1 MATYSTRM
9 GLTKPAGGEPR
20 QVTAINNNS
29 DLLDKFMPCI
39 LVNDGVTPPTGDL
52 YDGALVKERN
62 SGIIWE
68 ARKNGGGTYD
78 KVYVRYPFLLVAAD
92 TGNPNQSNGTTFLG
106 ATAMTWQSGK
116 NSSAANI
123 SGGKVVIPIK
133 GIYSVWCKTAFA
145 SNGAGDR
152 SVSLEVNLTNL
163 VGYDF
168 EATSAGSSS
177 GGQAWHGDITASFL
191 FNAGDVLTVT
201 AWQNSGAPL
210 NRPYSR
216 LRIALIEPVQ

>member
-20 QVTAINNNS
+20 SVTPLNANV

-78 KVYVRYPFLLVAAD
+78 KVYVIYPFNFVGYTTAAAQ
-92 TGNPNQSNGTTFLG
+92 PSGTAFSLWGVT
-106 ATAMTWQSGK
+106 TWAQGK
-116 NSSAANI
+116 NSSQSNI
-123 SGGKVVIPIK
+123 EVGFNNFLIPIK
-133 GIYSVWCKTAFA
+133 GIYHVNWRHRWGL
-145 SNGAGDR
+145 NGTGFRAGRLQLNGTSLNEDTE
-152 SVSLEVNLTNL
+152 VSLPGNASSYIGIHLTFDRVL
-163 VGYDF
+163 
-168 EATSAGSSS
+168 
-177 GGQAWHGDITASFL
+177 
-191 FNAGDVLTVT
+191 NAGDKLNSEK
-201 AWQNSGAPL
+201 WQNSGGNLDLYAML
-210 NRPYSR
+210 QVT
-216 LRIALIEPVQ
+216 LIQPIQ